1 MATWTNNNATY
12 YINPAYLTFVE
23 NSGYGANLI
32 QVSASSSCYISVY
45 IPGVIDYSDADKNY
59 KRWKITAYNNK
70 FPDNGKFYIY
80 ARLEKDGT
88 SALIV
93 YDKTL
98 RGVHGGEIV
107 EVEDE
112 FGQMTKQEGEFDENH
127 PYFYI
132 HIGEVSET
140 DGQRVRNISYD
151 TGYLTSD
158 KGSEDSSALNEMW
171 GLDKYVTPWLIR
183 AKQWLHSF
191 TVKGFIK
198 LMGGIVFSNGES
210 GNEKVVTDIKR
221 YQDGD
226 DEHLKDSQGNVLID
240 EQGNPL
246 ANPNY
251 VPIND
256 NTIPTTKYV
265 VNKIETLDKKFIRK
279 DKDDRSIGNISSDKG
294 FEVGKFES
302 GTLGTGASMYEGE
315 NKNTYVEA
323 DFLKIRKKATFTTI
337 SVQELKHVGGEI
349 ILSPAAMICSRVEE
363 TEFGYKCYFNTEDSD
378 GRKIYN
384 EFKVGDFARCQTFNL
399 EHNKYYWRYVVEIGE
414 DYIILSKSDCD
425 PKSDGIPEVGDNISQ
440 LGNRYDKERQN
451 AIVLSSYGE
460 DAPSY
465 KQYKGINDFVLTNE
479 MLVTKFSPK
488 GNEITGIL
496 NIEKGSHG
504 VGNLED
510 FTDEV
515 FKAVHVGATNLL
527 LNSGFTGDY
536 QSESLTNSYG
546 LDEDSE
552 LYSRCLKHWNGMAS
566 VMEDELSVSGKSAII
581 GSLSQDVKLIN
592 GESYVVSF
600 KAKGSEIAVSCGNF
614 GATQNLTSTYEKY
627 IFKFVSDGGDIFI
640 ISGTAQ
646 ICDLQLE
653 RGTIATDW
661 NPSPYDNDRTLA
673 EFQAFKYIQDA
684 IQEGDTTILGG
695 LILSS
700 MIQLGNYKDGV
711 MQKVNAGMSGI
722 YNDDNDVAFWG
733 GGTFNQAISTVM
745 KFKEN
750 PRYKPSND
758 EWADMANFVVSHGG
772 DVFLRG
778 YINALGGTFRGS
790 VEIANG
796 KILLN
801 DDGSG
806 HFANEAVRWTKEGIM
821 YRRSPDIIEW
831 INVGSFSDHV
841 IDYEYGT
848 YFDMTIGMAST
859 EDATYTL
866 SQPDIDGFTI
876 MVSLVSALTR
886 RAQSAILSGKFR
898 VNAYDKESQKYTTI
912 DCNSFQL
919 SRESNVVYQ
928 LTWKSGSSSTDSY
941 WFITGG
947 NASVKNG
954 AAIAGKQDVV
964 IIGGEGEDGESAGS
978 RVVITEDKVS
988 VQSVEA
994 DKYSVQGLNG
1004 MSKNISITDNSGTHT
1019 FEYVSGIST
1028 GYSFIERT
1036 IDENEV
1042 VKILKVTEL
1051 PENPDPNTMYV
1062 II

>member
-1 MATWTNNNATY
+1 MGKKKLTKYLWHGSDIDAEG
-12 YINPAYLTFVE
+12 NP
-23 NSGYGANLI
+23 I
-32 QVSASSSCYISVY
+32 
-45 IPGVIDYSDADKNY
+45 IPEAAPEGEHILGLN
-59 KRWKITAYNNK
+59 
-70 FPDNGKFYIY
+70 
-80 ARLEKDGT
+80 E
-88 SALIV
+88 
-93 YDKTL
+93 
-98 RGVHGGEIV
+98 GEIYIH
-107 EVEDE
+107 
-112 FGQMTKQEGEFDENH
+112 NH
-127 PYFYI
+127 PENPTLYTLSSD
-132 HIGEVSET
+132 GKVVSVGGNT
-140 DGQRVRNISYD
+140 DV
-151 TGYLTSD
+151 
-158 KGSEDSSALNEMW
+158 
-171 GLDKYVTPWLIR
+171 LDK
-183 AKQWLHSF
+183 
-191 TVKGFIK
+191 
-198 LMGGIVFSNGES
+198 
-210 GNEKVVTDIKR
+210 R
-221 YQDGD
+221 Y
-226 DEHLKDSQGNVLID
+226 L
-240 EQGNPL
+240 
-246 ANPNY
+246 
-251 VPIND
+251 
-256 NTIPTTKYV
+256 
-265 VNKIETLDKKFIRK
+265 RK
-279 DKDDRSIGNISSDKG
+279 DKDDRSKGNISSDKG
-294 FEVGKFES
+294 FEVGKFEQ

-315 NKNTYVEA
+315 DKNTYIEA

-337 SVQELKHVGGEI
+337 TVQELKHVGGEI

-363 TEFGYKCYFNTEDSD
+363 TELGYKCYFNTEDSD

-399 EHNKYYWRYVVEIGE
+399 ENNKYYWRYVVSAED
-414 DYIILSKSDCD
+414 DYIILSKTDCD

-440 LGNRYDKERQN
+440 LGNRFNKERQN
-451 AIVLSSYGE
+451 AIVLSAYGE

-488 GNEITGIL
+488 GNEITGVL

-510 FTDEV
+510 FPDEV

-536 QSESLTNSYG
+536 QSESLNNSYE
-546 LDEDSE
+546 LNEDAE
-552 LYSRCLKHWNGMAS
+552 LYSNHLKNWSGIAS
-566 VMEDELSVSGKSAII
+566 IENDELSVSGKSAII
-581 GSLSQDVKLIN
+581 GSLSQNVELIN

-600 KAKGSEIAVSCGNF
+600 KAKGSEIAVSCGSF
-614 GATQNLTSTYEKY
+614 GISQTLTAEYEKY
-627 IFKFVSDGGDIFI
+627 TFKFVSDGSDIFI
-640 ISGTAQ
+640 ISGSAQ
-646 ICDLQLE
+646 VCDLQLE

-661 NPSPYDNDRTLA
+661 NPSPYDNDKALDG
-673 EFQAFKYIQDA
+673 FKAIKYLSDA
-684 IQEGDTTILGG
+684 INNGSTDILGG

-700 MIQLGNYKDGV
+700 MMQLGNYKDGK
-711 MQKVNAGMSGI
+711 MERVNAGVSGI
-722 YNDDNDVAFWG
+722 YNDDDDVAFWG
-733 GGTFNQAISTVM
+733 GGTFEQAIKTVM

-750 PRYKPSND
+750 PKYKPTNE

-778 YINALGGTFRGS
+778 YINALGGIFRGA

-831 INVGSFSDHV
+831 INVGSFSNHV
-841 IDYEYGT
+841 INYEYGT
-848 YFDMTIGMAST
+848 YFDMTIGLASST

-876 MVSLVSALTR
+876 MVSLAHALSRST
-886 RAQSAILSGKFR
+886 QSAILSGNFK
-898 VNAYDKESQKYTTI
+898 VNAYDEELQKYTTV

-919 SRESNVVYQ
+919 SYESNVVYQ

-994 DKYSVQGLNG
+994 YKYSVQGLNG
-1004 MSKNISITDNSGTHT
+1004 LSKSISISDNSGTHT

-1042 VKILKVTEL
+1042 VKILKVMEL
-1051 PENPDPNTMYV
+1051 PENPDPNTMY
-1062 II
+1062 IIIES